1 MDGAGDE
8 CWQDESDGEM
18 QVCENMGA
26 VKVISFKTHLSV
38 FLGGKKERK
47 KKEGVG
53 NKPLLCWVYFSM
65 EFHVGGQRIQCH
77 LPRALLLL
85 IHICIGKCEGSKH
98 ISDTLKRESAF
109 RKHRACAA

>member
-1 MDGAGDE
+1 MDGAGNE

-26 VKVISFKTHLSV
+26 VKVISFKTHLTV
-38 FLGGKKERK
+38 FLEEK
-47 KKEGVG
+47 KKEGAG
-53 NKPLLCWVYFSM
+53 NKSLLCWVYFSM
-65 EFHVGGQRIQCH
+65 ESHVGGQRIQRH